1 MEEHYSGLPF
11 PPPGDLPDPGI
22 ELASPVLADGLFAA
36 EPPRKPNAAS
46 KSSIL
51 VKGEKRPVYT
61 VQVSLVAQMDA
72 TPACSSAWYS
82 PGEPRDTCL
91 LICLILASGAA
102 RHLPAHLPDTGQ
114 VSCATPAFSFYKYI
128 LDISWLKTK
137 ELFVGEARQ
146 AY

>member
-1 MEEHYSGLPF
+1 MEEHYSGLPC

-61 VQVSLVAQMDA
+61 VQVSLVAQMVKKKKSPCQCW
-72 TPACSSAWYS
+72 TPRFD
-82 PGEPRDTCL
+82 PGKIPSQPRDPT
-91 LICLILASGAA
+91 
-102 RHLPAHLPDTGQ
+102 Q
-114 VSCATPAFSFYKYI
+114 VSHIAGGSI
-128 LDISWLKTK
+128 IS
-137 ELFVGEARQ
+137 
-146 AY
+146 